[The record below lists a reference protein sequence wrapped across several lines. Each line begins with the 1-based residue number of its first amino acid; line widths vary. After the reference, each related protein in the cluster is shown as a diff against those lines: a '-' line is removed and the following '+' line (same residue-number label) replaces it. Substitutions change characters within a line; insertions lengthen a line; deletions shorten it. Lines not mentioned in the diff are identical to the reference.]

1 MALDSALPSLP
12 ARSRRLI
19 ASTRF
24 VSRSRVLFD
33 SIYWLGWIIISPRSK
48 VTSGVAREIE
58 TLGVG
63 ALRLV
68 GSAAF
73 LVGLIATFQAAY
85 QLSQYGAESISPQA
99 VGWFTWREIGPLV
112 VAILV
117 VTRSASAITG
127 ELAAM
132 TVNAEIDALRAMGL
146 EPIKY
151 LVAPKLAAL
160 LFSIPALTII
170 ADGVITLGAWVG
182 TTFFLR
188 FNTVMFLEQLR
199 GTVELRDFAIGLG
212 KSVLFAIIISSVS
225 ADEGLNVERRVGGG
239 GGAIGEAAARS
250 VVFCLLGVLGAD
262 TFVNAVFY
270 FIPNLV
276 Y

>member
-1 MALDSALPSLP
+1 MAHDSALPSLP
-12 ARSRRLI
+12 ARSRRRI
-19 ASTRF
+19 ISTRF

-33 SIYWLGWIIISPRSK
+33 SIYWLAWIIGSPRSI

-58 TLGVG
+58 TLGIG

-68 GSAAF
+68 GGAAF
-73 LVGLIATFQAAY
+73 LVGLIATFQVAY
-85 QLSQYGAESISPQA
+85 QLTQFGAESISPQA
-99 VGWFTWREIGPLV
+99 IGWFTWREIGPIV

-132 TVNAEIDALRAMGL
+132 TVNAEVDALRAMGL
-146 EPIKY
+146 DPIKY
-151 LVAPKLAAL
+151 LVTPKLAAL

-199 GTVELRDFAIGLG
+199 STVALRDFTIGLG
-212 KSVLFAIIISSVS
+212 KSVLFAFIIAIVA
-225 ADEGLNVERRVGGG
+225 ADEGLNVARGHGT
-239 GGAIGEAAARS
+239 GAIGEAAARS
-250 VVFCLLGVLGAD
+250 VVFCLLAVLAAD

-270 FIPNLV
+270 FIPGLV